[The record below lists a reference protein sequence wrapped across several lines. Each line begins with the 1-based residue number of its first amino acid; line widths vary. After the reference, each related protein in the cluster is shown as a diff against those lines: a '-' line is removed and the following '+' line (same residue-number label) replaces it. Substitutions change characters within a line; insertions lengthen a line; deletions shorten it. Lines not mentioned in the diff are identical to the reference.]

1 LPSVSC
7 FSKGTGGIFVINE
20 VIMEDTLIAFGSELK
35 ALGEGKVGGYL
46 VRFSTADDPDLT
58 NDFFT
63 KDTDLHFPPEMPVL
77 YNHGL
82 DKTLKKRVIGKATVT
97 VDDAGA
103 WAEAQLNLRDEYEK
117 EIYKLVEA
125 GKLGYS
131 SGALSHLVEREPAGK
146 AAFIKSWFVGE
157 VSLTPTPAEPRNSV
171 VSLKSLIPGE
181 AALPIDEKETSTH
194 QGENK
199 MDENIDVKALI
210 AAEIKAMKDAEAAEA
225 ARKQEIED
233 ARAEG
238 ARQAVEELKS
248 KKMLKASE
256 YHTTDKT
263 SDSDEGLGAFKA
275 WMQTGKENSELIE
288 PDSIFMSIKTS
299 GVWNVT
305 TGAEGGYLVP
315 DPLLNRIIAK
325 RDLASWV
332 RQAPCSYFTTE
343 SDHLLVPVE
352 DTRHAD
358 FVATSESAAYSND
371 TTGNAAQK
379 DLALI
384 KYTKEIK
391 VSEEFL
397 SARNSNWEGWM
408 ANVLARAEAGT
419 ENAIATANVLDG
431 SGATAATAAG
441 SSTTLTAAELARLVG
456 SLTNG
461 YNVNGE
467 VGFLMKNATK
477 WYLKGLTGNNFNFI
491 ATPASG
497 DFFGY
502 PAYVSD
508 DMPAMTSG
516 LYSTVFGNFNYFGV
530 VEKPGMLVQ
539 RNPYLYMASGQVGIF
554 ANIFRA
560 YDVLQSEAIY
570 KMAQGTA

>member
-1 LPSVSC
+1 
-7 FSKGTGGIFVINE
+7 
-20 VIMEDTLIAFGSELK
+20 ME
-35 ALGEGKVGGYL
+35 
-46 VRFSTADDPDLT
+46 
-58 NDFFT
+58 
-63 KDTDLHFPPEMPVL
+63 
-77 YNHGL
+77 
-82 DKTLKKRVIGKATVT
+82 
-97 VDDAGA
+97 
-103 WAEAQLNLRDEYEK
+103 
-117 EIYKLVEA
+117 
-125 GKLGYS
+125 
-131 SGALSHLVEREPAGK
+131 
-146 AAFIKSWFVGE
+146 
-157 VSLTPTPAEPRNSV
+157 
-171 VSLKSLIPGE
+171 
-181 AALPIDEKETSTH
+181 ET
-194 QGENK
+194 
-199 MDENIDVKALI
+199 IDVKALI

-248 KKMLKASE
+248 KKLLKSSE
-256 YHTTDKT
+256 YHTTEKT
-263 SDSDEGLGAFKA
+263 SDSDDGVGAFKS

-288 PDSIFMSIKTS
+288 PDSTFLSIKTS

-305 TGAEGGYLVP
+305 TGAEGGFLVP

-332 RQAPCSYFTTE
+332 RRAPCSHFTTDA
-343 SDHLLVPVE
+343 DHLLIPVE

-358 FVATSESAAYSND
+358 FVVTSESAAYSND
-371 TTGNAAQK
+371 TTGNVAQK
-379 DLALI
+379 DLALL

-397 SARNSNWEGWM
+397 SARNSNWEGWL

-477 WYLKGLTGNNFNFI
+477 WYLKGLTGSNFNFI

-516 LYSTVFGNFNYFGV
+516 LYSTVFGNFTYFGV